1 VGQRLTNT
9 TWMRLLCP
17 HSIPDRLTYDQ
28 FVAPTLVFSTYTV
41 TCDFAPRC
49 QRGWAM
55 AAAGSTRMA
64 RKVITATSFRK
75 TIPPVVEP
83 PIAGKM
89 LAQLRERRNR
99 ESGGPGVGSGPAVC
113 TGGRRRP

>member
-1 VGQRLTNT
+1 
-9 TWMRLLCP
+9 MRPLRP

-28 FVAPTLVFSTYTV
+28 LVAPTLVFSTYTV
-41 TCDFAPRC
+41 TCDFVPRC

-55 AAAGSTRMA
+55 AAASTTMA

-75 TIPPVVEP
+75 TIPPVVER

-99 ESGGPGVGSGPAVC
+99 ESG
-113 TGGRRRP
+113 